1 MTKYI
6 KNNIPYAITVTSV
19 ISVHHSILTGRHIL
33 GEKHDFPELFFV
45 EKGTHSVYIDAIQ
58 YDLSENQ
65 LIIFAPNSFHE
76 ATKPSSATVGIV
88 GFEANS
94 SILEPIYNRII
105 TLSSKQKAHLTEL
118 ITHGNNCF
126 TLANNVARG
135 MVPKA
140 NVSELDLQLFKNRLE
155 LLLITLL
162 LPDKTSDSSA
172 VTRNH
177 TNYSYE
183 QLDIITEYMLAH
195 ITEVLTLKDI
205 SRGCALSPSK
215 LNRICNELVGE
226 SPVSYFT
233 YLKISE
239 AQRLIKETSLNFTQI
254 SERLGFN
261 SVQYFSRLFKQRV
274 RITPSE
280 YAKLAS
286 RENS

>member
-6 KNNIPYAITVTSV
+6 KNSIPSAISVTSV
-19 ISVHHSILTGRHIL
+19 ISVHHSILTGRHVL
-33 GEKHDFPELFFV
+33 GEKHDFPELFYV
-45 EKGTHSVYIDAIQ
+45 EKGVHSVYVDATQ

-76 ATKPSSATVGIV
+76 ATEPSSATVGII
-88 GFEANS
+88 GFEATSHILS
-94 SILEPIYNRII
+94 SVYNRII
-105 TLSSKQKAHLTEL
+105 TLNSKQKTLLTEL
-118 ITHGNNCF
+118 ISHGSSCF

-135 MVPKA
+135 MIPKSGISA
-140 NVSELDLQLFKNRLE
+140 LELQLIKNRLE
-155 LLLITLL
+155 LLLISLL
-162 LPDKTSDSSA
+162 LPDEASSD
-172 VTRNH
+172 TWLTTNH

-183 QLDIITEYMLAH
+183 QLDIITQYMLAH
-195 ITEVLTLKDI
+195 INEVLTLEDI

-215 LNRICNELVGE
+215 LNRICNELVRE

-239 AQRLIKETSLNFTQI
+239 AQRLIKNTSLNFTQI

-286 RENS
+286 KENN

>member
-6 KNNIPYAITVTSV
+6 KNNIPSALSVSSV
-19 ISVHHSILTGRHIL
+19 ISVHHSVLTGRHLL

-45 EKGTHSVYIDAIQ
+45 EKGVHSTYIDETQ
-58 YDLSENQ
+58 YNLSENQ
-65 LIIFAPNSFHE
+65 LVIFAPNCFHE
-76 ATKPSSATVGIV
+76 EIPPSSATVCIV
-88 GFEANS
+88 GFEVKTH
-94 SILEPIYNRII
+94 ILDSIYNRII
-105 TLSSKQKAHLTEL
+105 TLDNKQKTLLTEL
-118 ITHGNNCF
+118 INHGRNCF

-140 NVSELDLQLFKNRLE
+140 GVSDLELQLFKNKLE
-155 LLLITLL
+155 LLLISLL
-162 LPDKTSDSSA
+162 LPDKTLDNTA
-172 VTRNH
+172 FTTNH
-177 TNYSYE
+177 TNYSYT

-195 ITEVLTLKDI
+195 INEVLTLEDI
-205 SRGCALSPSK
+205 SRGCAISPSK
-215 LNRICNELVGE
+215 LNRICNELVNE

-280 YAKLAS
+280 YAKFAS

>member
-6 KNNIPYAITVTSV
+6 KNTIPSAISISSV
-19 ISVHHSILTGRHIL
+19 ITVHHSILTGRHVL

-45 EKGTHSVYIDAIQ
+45 EKGFHSVYVDTMQ

-76 ATKPSSATVGIV
+76 ATAPSSATVGII
-88 GFEANS
+88 GFEVESDILNS
-94 SILEPIYNRII
+94 IYNRII
-105 TLSSKQKAHLTEL
+105 TLNSKQKALLTEL
-118 ITHGNNCF
+118 IIHGSNCF

-140 NVSELDLQLFKNRLE
+140 DISELELQLIKNRLE
-155 LLLITLL
+155 HLLISLL
-162 LPDKTSDSSA
+162 LPDKTSDNK
-172 VTRNH
+172 TPTTNH

-183 QLDIITEYMLAH
+183 QLDIITQYMLDH
-195 ITEVLTLKDI
+195 INEVLTLEDI
-205 SRGCALSPSK
+205 SHGCALSHSK

-239 AQRLIKETSLNFTQI
+239 AQRLIKNTSLNFTQI

-286 RENS
+286 KENN

>member
-6 KNNIPYAITVTSV
+6 KNNIPSAISVTSV
-19 ISVHHSILTGRHIL
+19 FSVHHSVLTGRHLL

-45 EKGTHSVYIDAIQ
+45 EKGVHSVYVDGTQ

-65 LIIFAPNSFHE
+65 LMIFAPNSFHE
-76 ATKPSSATVGIV
+76 DIQPSSATVCIV
-88 GFEANS
+88 GFEAKSNILS
-94 SILEPIYNRII
+94 SIYNRII
-105 TLSSKQKAHLTEL
+105 TLNSNQKALLTEL
-118 ITHGNNCF
+118 ISHGRSCF

-140 NVSELDLQLFKNRLE
+140 DVSVLELQLIKNRLE
-155 LLLITLL
+155 LLLISLL
-162 LPDKTSDSSA
+162 LPDEASNTTA
-172 VTRNH
+172 FTTNH
-177 TNYSYE
+177 KNYSYE

-195 ITEVLTLKDI
+195 INEVLTLEDI
-205 SRGCALSPSK
+205 SRGCAISPSK

-239 AQRLIKETSLNFTQI
+239 AQRLIKKTSLNFTQI

-286 RENS
+286 KENN

>member
-6 KNNIPYAITVTSV
+6 KNNIPSAISVTSV
-19 ISVHHSILTGRHIL
+19 FSVHHSVLTGRHLL

-45 EKGTHSVYIDAIQ
+45 EKGVHSVYVDGTQ

-65 LIIFAPNSFHE
+65 LMIFAPNSFHE
-76 ATKPSSATVGIV
+76 DIQPSSATVCIV
-88 GFEANS
+88 GFEAKSHILS
-94 SILEPIYNRII
+94 SIYNRII
-105 TLSSKQKAHLTEL
+105 TLNSKQKTLLTEL
-118 ITHGNNCF
+118 ITHGRSCF
-126 TLANNVARG
+126 TLASNVARG

-140 NVSELDLQLFKNRLE
+140 DISDLELQLIKNRLE
-155 LLLITLL
+155 LLLISLL
-162 LPDKTSDSSA
+162 LPDEASDNTA
-172 VTRNH
+172 FTTNH
-177 TNYSYE
+177 KNYSYE

-195 ITEVLTLKDI
+195 INEVLTLEDI
-205 SRGCALSPSK
+205 SRGCAISPSK

-239 AQRLIKETSLNFTQI
+239 AQRLIKKTSLNFTQI
-254 SERLGFN
+254 SEQLGFN

-280 YAKLAS
+280 YAKVAS
-286 RENS
+286 KENN

>member
-6 KNNIPYAITVTSV
+6 KNAIPSAISVTSV
-19 ISVHHSILTGRHIL
+19 VSVHHSILTGRHVL
-33 GEKHDFPELFFV
+33 GEKHDFPELFYV
-45 EKGTHSVYIDAIQ
+45 EKGVHSVYIDATQ

-76 ATKPSSATVGIV
+76 ATAPSSATVGIV
-88 GFEANS
+88 GFEATS
-94 SILEPIYNRII
+94 PVLDSVYNRII
-105 TLSSKQKAHLTEL
+105 TPNSKQKALLTEL
-118 ITHGNNCF
+118 ISHGSSCF
-126 TLANNVARG
+126 TLAKNVARG
-135 MVPKA
+135 MVPRA
-140 NVSELDLQLFKNRLE
+140 GVSDLELQLIKNRLE
-155 LLLITLL
+155 LLLISLL
-162 LPDKTSDSSA
+162 LPDAASSD
-172 VTRNH
+172 TELTTNH

-183 QLDIITEYMLAH
+183 QLDIITQYMLAH
-195 ITEVLTLKDI
+195 INEVLTLEDI

-215 LNRICNELVGE
+215 LNRICNELVRE

-239 AQRLIKETSLNFTQI
+239 AQRLIKNTSLNFTQI

-286 RENS
+286 KENN